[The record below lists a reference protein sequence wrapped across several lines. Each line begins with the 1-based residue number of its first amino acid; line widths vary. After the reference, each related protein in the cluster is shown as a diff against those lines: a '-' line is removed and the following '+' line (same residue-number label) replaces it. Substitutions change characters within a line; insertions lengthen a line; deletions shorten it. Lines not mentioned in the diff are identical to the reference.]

1 MKGKLKIRKNK
12 GFTLAELLIV
22 VAIIAVL
29 VAVSIPIFTGKLEQ
43 ARIATTEANI
53 RSAKAAALADWMDVA
68 QIDEENFDESF
79 LASVKNFFNLSMVVY
94 ADNSIKYY
102 DKGSSVV
109 YIYDAEKN
117 TLIDNSSA
125 GKTQGVKKSNNLYT
139 QIAVKIDTGTSVV
152 TTNPYI
158 TGTEKNKVVKD
169 DGFNTNSF
177 EDEAEP
183 EPSGGHGGHSG

>member
-1 MKGKLKIRKNK
+1 
-12 GFTLAELLIV
+12 
-22 VAIIAVL
+22 
-29 VAVSIPIFTGKLEQ
+29 
-43 ARIATTEANI
+43 
-53 RSAKAAALADWMDVA
+53 MDVA

>member
-1 MKGKLKIRKNK
+1 MKGKLKIGKNK

-68 QIDEENFDESF
+68 KIDEENFDESF

-94 ADNSIKYY
+94 AGSKIKYY
-102 DKGSSVV
+102 DQGSSVV

-125 GKTQGVKKSNNLYT
+125 GKTQGVEKSKNLYT
-139 QIAVKIDTGTSVV
+139 QIAVQIDTGTSVV
-152 TTNPYI
+152 KTNPYI
-158 TGTEKNKVVKD
+158 TGTGDNREVIARF
-169 DGFNTNSF
+169 GTNSF